1 MDPLNTQSNRQF
13 RLGPLAAQG
22 HFVVIGK
29 KLPFSK
35 IATRNFRQGK
45 NFCVGRNTNSRTQ
58 KPLFRVKIAAD
69 GMKPRLRH
77 KTIG

>member
-1 MDPLNTQSNRQF
+1 MAS
-13 RLGPLAAQG
+13 GAAQG

-35 IATRNFRQGK
+35 MASGNLRQGK
-45 NFCVGRNTNSRTQ
+45 NFYVGRNTNSHTQ
-58 KPLFRVKIAAD
+58 KPRFRVKTAAD